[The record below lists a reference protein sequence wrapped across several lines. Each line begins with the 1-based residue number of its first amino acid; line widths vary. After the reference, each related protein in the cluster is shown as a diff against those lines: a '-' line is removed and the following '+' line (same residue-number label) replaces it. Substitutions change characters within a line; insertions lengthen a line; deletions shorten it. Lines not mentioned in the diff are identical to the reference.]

1 MSSPTGRHHSPPGA
15 AIGEK
20 RSGRQALDGYLGFWR
35 YSRRAIALV
44 WSTHRALTVALGVL
58 TLAAGVMPA
67 GVAYLGKLIVDA
79 VVAALAANQAGGSPD
94 YAPVLWLV
102 AFEGLL
108 VAALAGV

>member
-102 AFEGLL
+102 HRDSGR
-108 VAALAGV
+108 LAESGG